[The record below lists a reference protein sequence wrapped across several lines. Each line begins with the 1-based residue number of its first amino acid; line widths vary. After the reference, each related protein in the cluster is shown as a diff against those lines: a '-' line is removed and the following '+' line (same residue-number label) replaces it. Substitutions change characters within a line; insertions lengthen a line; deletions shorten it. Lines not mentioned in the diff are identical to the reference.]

1 LDIFGIIA
9 PEDDAWEHSLSGLPY
24 DFFHTP
30 TFARAW
36 QSELGLPVRLIVYR
50 RGDSSVILPI
60 VFRAI
65 EADRSRALKD
75 AVSPYGF
82 PGPVMVPA
90 PGVDLQRLVAEFL
103 EALRTGLREIGCV
116 SMFARMQPL
125 SPFNELFQNAGAK
138 LVVQGPVVFVDL
150 ARPMQEV
157 RASYRSNH
165 RRDIQRLARAGF
177 EPFQQEK
184 GWADF
189 FYELYLQTMQ
199 RRSADSFYFFSR
211 EMFHRLE
218 EVPRN
223 NLRLVGCRRAGEVVC
238 AALITRGAGI
248 ANYFL
253 GGTRVEYLQHAPSK
267 LMFDQAFEWEQAAGS
282 ERFILGGGL
291 GSCVDSLL
299 NFKRGFSILSC
310 DYVTWREIF
319 NLEEYRALVSETATT
334 ERDQRE
340 LSSFFPPYRSRSAQD
355 SPGNDAGGP

>member
-1 LDIFGIIA
+1 MNFFRIIT
-9 PEDDAWEHSLSGLPY
+9 PEVGGWDSFLRGLPY

-36 QSELGLPVRLIVYR
+36 QAEVGLAVRLIVYR

-60 VFRAI
+60 VLRAI
-65 EADRSRALKD
+65 ETDRSCALKD

-82 PGPVMVPA
+82 PGPVMVAA
-90 PGVDLQRLVAEFL
+90 PGVDPRRFVAEFL
-103 EALRTGLREIGCV
+103 EALRASLREIGCV
-116 SMFARMQPL
+116 SMFVRMQPL

-138 LVVQGPVVFVDL
+138 MVAQGPVVFVDL

-165 RRDIQRLARAGF
+165 RRDIHRLARAGF

-189 FYELYLQTMQ
+189 FHEIYLQTMQ
-199 RRSADSFYFFSR
+199 RRNADSFYFFSQ
-211 EMFHRLE
+211 EMFRRLE
-218 EVPRN
+218 EVPRDY
-223 NLRLVGCRRAGEVVC
+223 LRLVGCRRAGEVVC

-282 ERFILGGGL
+282 QRFILGGGT
-291 GSCVDSLL
+291 GSVVDPLF
-299 NFKRGFSILSC
+299 NFKLGFSKLTC
-310 DYVTWREIF
+310 DYVTWRDIVD
-319 NLEEYRALVSETATT
+319 LEQYRALVVKTAAT
-334 ERDQRE
+334 ERDQGE
-340 LSSFFPPYRSRSAQD
+340 VSSFFPPYRASR
-355 SPGNDAGGP
+355 PYG

>member
-1 LDIFGIIA
+1 LDFFGIIA
-9 PEDDAWEHSLSGLPY
+9 PEDDAWEHSLSDLPY

-36 QSELGLPVRLIVYR
+36 QAEVGLPVRLIVYR
-50 RGDSSVILPI
+50 RGDSRVILPI

-65 EADRSRALKD
+65 EADRLRALKD

-82 PGPVMVPA
+82 PGPVMVAA
-90 PGVDLQRLVAEFL
+90 PGVEPRRLVAEFL

-116 SMFARMQPL
+116 TMFVRMQPL
-125 SPFNELFQNAGAK
+125 SPFNELFQNVGAK

-157 RASYRSNH
+157 RASYRGTN
-165 RRDIQRLARAGF
+165 RRDIKKLARAGF
-177 EPFQQEK
+177 EPFQQER

-189 FYELYLQTMQ
+189 FYELYLQSMQ
-199 RRSADSFYFFSR
+199 RRNADSFYFFSR

-223 NLRLVGCRRAGEVVC
+223 YLRFVGCRWAGEVVC

-253 GGTRVEYLQHAPSK
+253 SGTRYLQHAPSK
-267 LMFDQAFEWEQAAGS
+267 LMLDQAFEWEQAAGS
-282 ERFILGGGL
+282 DRFLLGGGL

-299 NFKRGFSILSC
+299 DFKLGFSKLTC
-310 DYVTWREIF
+310 YYVTWREIF

-340 LSSFFPPYRSRSAQD
+340 LSPFFPPYRYRSPQD
-355 SPGNDAGGP
+355 SPDNDAGGH